1 MLGVNVQLEEALGHA
16 LLWIACRHHVCE
28 LLLGAVCAAVS
39 PHTSKSPDDA
49 LSKKISNQLEN
60 NGMPALLDE
69 SCAKVFQEKSK
80 FFVDRKKELEQLQ
93 HKLSKGG
100 DETRYAIPRGDYQ
113 AYWDLVLV
121 NFFSIFRNEP
131 KLHKSVDGHSP

>member
-1 MLGVNVQLEEALGHA
+1 MQVVFILLGVNVQLEEALGHA

-100 DETRYAIPRGDYQ
+100 DETRYAIPRARRPGTNHRSNKTVKSP
-113 AYWDLVLV
+113 DLG
-121 NFFSIFRNEP
+121 
-131 KLHKSVDGHSP
+131 KSLF